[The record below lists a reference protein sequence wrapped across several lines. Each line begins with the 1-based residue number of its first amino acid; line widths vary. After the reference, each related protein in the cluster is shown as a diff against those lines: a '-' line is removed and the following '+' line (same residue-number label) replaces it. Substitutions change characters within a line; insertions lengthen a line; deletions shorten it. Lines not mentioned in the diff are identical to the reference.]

1 MKINELLESKTV
13 TEGPLGTA
21 IGAGLG
27 ALAGGP
33 LGAAA
38 GGIAG
43 NWAGNK
49 LSSLGSKLKG
59 AWQGAKAGFAT
70 GQQAAAGG
78 TGGSAAPAAGDDEP
92 AAPAAGGSAA
102 PAAGGNAPA
111 STTGSISDIMKTID
125 TLDKSSKQQLA
136 GELEKNI
143 TSTPEP
149 AAATPAKPSA
159 TAPAGSNATTP
170 ATAAPATP
178 DQEPP
183 ESTTGR
189 SAFGQMA
196 SQLGS
201 TPTPTTSSTG
211 GTIQKTATG
220 VKNTANPNNPNAQVK
235 QQPSSTVPAAAT
247 PATTAAAKTPQ
258 ANQAALK
265 AKLQGQRA
273 AGKSMAQQT
282 GGGFGDYVAGSPNT
296 GGFDAQGNAI
306 PNKIKREDVQ
316 FASKFL
322 GMMI

>member
-1 MKINELLESKTV
+1 MKINELLESKAV

-27 ALAGGP
+27 AVAGGP

-59 AWQGAKAGFAT
+59 AWQGAKSGFAA
-70 GQQAAAGG
+70 GQQATVGGTGGSSAPAAGGTDG
-78 TGGSAAPAAGDDEP
+78 TGGSAAPAAG
-92 AAPAAGGSAA
+92 G
-102 PAAGGNAPA
+102 
-111 STTGSISDIMKTID
+111 TGSISDIMKTID
-125 TLDKSSKQQLA
+125 TLDKPSKQQLA

-149 AAATPAKPSA
+149 AAAAPWPAAAALSGPGWAARS
-159 TAPAGSNATTP
+159 TRG
-170 ATAAPATP
+170 TAAPATP

-273 AGKSMAQQT
+273 AGKSFAQKT
-282 GGGFGDYVAGSPNT
+282 GGGFNDYVQGGGGQTLAGA
-296 GGFDAQGNAI
+296 DKQGN
-306 PNKIKREDVQ
+306 PVFKQNVKREDVQ
-316 FASKFL
+316 FESKFL

>member
-1 MKINELLESKTV
+1 
-13 TEGPLGTA
+13 
-21 IGAGLG
+21 
-27 ALAGGP
+27 
-33 LGAAA
+33 
-38 GGIAG
+38 
-43 NWAGNK
+43 
-49 LSSLGSKLKG
+49 
-59 AWQGAKAGFAT
+59 
-70 GQQAAAGG
+70 
-78 TGGSAAPAAGDDEP
+78 
-92 AAPAAGGSAA
+92 
-102 PAAGGNAPA
+102 
-111 STTGSISDIMKTID
+111 MKTID
-125 TLDKSSKQQLA
+125 TLDKPSKQQLA

-149 AAATPAKPSA
+149 AAVTPAKPSA

-235 QQPSSTVPAAAT
+235 QQPASTVPAAAT

-273 AGKSMAQQT
+273 AGKSLAQKT
-282 GGGFGDYVAGSPNT
+282 GGGFNDYVQGGGGQTLAGA
-296 GGFDAQGNAI
+296 DKQGN
-306 PNKIKREDVQ
+306 PVFKQNVKREDVQ
-316 FASKFL
+316 FESKFL